1 MANWVYIE
9 NGEIVEYHDLLPKN
23 WRHVSGLNM
32 SANDLNFLKSLGWFK
47 VLKEDFDLN
56 LQIEK
61 LSGFRYEFRDNQVFE
76 YPIIVQLTQGELD
89 SIKNQ
94 NFILFLTSLRSE
106 RDQKLKE
113 SDWTQTSDVVKMK
126 SLEWNN
132 AWSEYRQQ
140 LRDLPAS
147 FTEPGEIIWPNLPNV
162 TS

>member
-1 MANWVYIE
+1 MANWVLIE
-9 NGEIVEYHDLLPKN
+9 GGEIKEYHDLLPKN
-23 WRHVSGLNM
+23 WKHYSGL
-32 SANDLNFLKSLGWFK
+32 DLSFDNENFLNNLGWFK
-47 VLKEDFDLN
+47 VIKEDFNLN
-56 LQIEK
+56 SQIEK
-61 LSGFRYEFRDNQVFE
+61 LSGFRYEIRDNQVFE
-76 YPIIVQLTQGELD
+76 YPIIIQLTQGEID

-94 NFILFLTSLRSE
+94 NFVLFLSSLRSE

-113 SDWTQTSDVVKMK
+113 SDWTQMSDVVKTK

-132 AWSEYRQQ
+132 AWSNYRQE